1 MRAKIR
7 YFDSPDVDLDEFSP
21 VAGEPFLVLIEV
33 LAGPAEGT
41 GEESFGVE
49 VCNIE
54 WLQQRLRDQPEVELT
69 QTLLVARWD
78 YEEISGYLKRRIE
91 DIEGRDWEQL
101 GLRIGKIGKW
111 EFEDYDP
118 APTWD

>member
-1 MRAKIR
+1 MRAKVR
-7 YFDSPDVDLDEFSP
+7 YFHSPDVDLDEFSP

-33 LAGPAEGT
+33 IAGSAEGT

-118 APTWD
+118 APNWD